1 MQVIHCECG
10 TYPEFVTPEPYYTD
24 TWLQCPKCW
33 KRTYNTGGY
42 NYGYEISNDD
52 AMAGAIKAWNNR
64 ELVD

>member
-1 MQVIHCECG
+1 MQVIPCECG

-24 TWLQCPKCW
+24 TWLQCPKCG